1 MNISQRIVCECIFPL
16 REQLE
21 NLSVKLKAAEFE
33 KNNGDSRQIQYL
45 HEAMKVLLKFVP
57 EESDRIVQEYLR
69 VMMESEKGPDTI
81 GRKVSLMEAVL
92 KEAEKSRNKTKE
104 ER

>member
-1 MNISQRIVCECIFPL
+1 MSISQRIVCECIFPL

-33 KNNGDSRQIQYL
+33 KNNGDGWQLQYL
-45 HEAMKVLLKFVP
+45 HEAMKVLMKFVP
-57 EESDRIVQEYLR
+57 DESDRLVQEYLR
-69 VMMESEKGPDTI
+69 LMMDAEKGPENI

-92 KEAEKSRNKTKE
+92 K
-104 ER
+104 